1 MSVFYAIAG
10 FFAHL
15 LLERLGAWGLVKNR
29 LRRIALPFVVS
40 YVVVMPL
47 LIAPFIW
54 AMKVTGITGAA
65 EHGAADSRIRRCRP
79 GVTCGSSIYCW

>member
-15 LLERLGAWGLVKNR
+15 LLVKLGAWGLVRNR
-29 LRRIALPFVVS
+29 LRRIALPFAVS
-40 YVVVMPL
+40 YVLVMPL

-54 AMKVTGITGAA
+54 AMKITGSP
-65 EHGAADSRIRRCRP
+65 GGRTWRRRSRIRTCRR